1 MPILNYTT
9 SVAASRTVSQMQEAL
24 AKAGAT
30 TIAARYDEGREIGL
44 SFTLMTVYGW
54 RDFTLP
60 VDTDAV
66 WKVIGRQRGIP
77 PRLRNREQAERVA
90 WRIAK
95 DWLEAQLAIV
105 ESQMVSFDQVM
116 LPYMHVD
123 ETRTLYQAYEQKQ
136 TTLELMTGPTE
147 E

>member
-9 SVAASRTVSQMQEAL
+9 TVPASRTVSQMQEVL
-24 AKAGAT
+24 AKAGAA
-30 TIAARYDEGREIGL
+30 TIAARYDEGKAIGL

-66 WKVIGRQRGIP
+66 YRVMARDRSGVP
-77 PRLRNREQAERVA
+77 PRLKTREQAERVA

-123 ETRTLYQAYEQKQ
+123 GTKTLYQAYEERESALAL
-136 TTLELMTGPTE
+136 TTGPE
-147 E
+147 S

>member
-9 SVAASRTVSQMQEAL
+9 TVAPARTVSQMQEAL
-24 AKAGAT
+24 AKHGAT
-30 TIAARYDEGREIGL
+30 TIAARYDEGSAIGL

-60 VDTDAV
+60 VDVNAV
-66 WKVIGRQRGIP
+66 HKVMVRQKVAP
-77 PRLRNREQAERVA
+77 KLRTREQAERVA

-105 ESQMVSFDQVM
+105 QSQMVSFDQVM
-116 LPYMHVD
+116 LPYMNV
-123 ETRTLYQAYEQKQ
+123 EGTKTLYQAYEERESALAL
-136 TTLELMTGPTE
+136 TAGEG
-147 E
+147 